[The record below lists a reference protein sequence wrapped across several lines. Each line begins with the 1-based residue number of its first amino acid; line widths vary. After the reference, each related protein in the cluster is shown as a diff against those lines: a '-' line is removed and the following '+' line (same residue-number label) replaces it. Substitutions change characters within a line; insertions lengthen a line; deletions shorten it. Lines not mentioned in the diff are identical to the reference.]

1 MLRVKLRKERESMNL
16 DRWKRKK
23 RRASSLDR
31 FIRQILGMTSQQ
43 LADELG
49 VTLVTLNSWLRRA
62 TTFGGCYRD
71 RTCGPFRVKE
81 VLYR

>member
-1 MLRVKLRKERESMNL
+1 
-16 DRWKRKK
+16 
-23 RRASSLDR
+23 
-31 FIRQILGMTSQQ
+31 MTSQQ

-49 VTLVTLNSWLRRA
+49 VTLVTLNSWLRPA